1 MCPMKKTK
9 LLPFALLPLLLLAC
23 GNEGETQVNLRFG
36 TLIGNRAEDKVT
48 HVSQIQWVK
57 KSVLNRLVSEEDNF
71 LLLLHGSADT
81 CTCYTEWHDT
91 ILSRF
96 SKAHNLLIYGITLEE
111 LESDSEYYGLDRG
124 QGYDTL
130 AVFANGKVKYQHN
143 TAQSDDPFVTDY
155 VKFVEWMEKRI
166 KYPVIY
172 TVNEEILDGFY
183 GGNEGFTIYFGRDTC
198 PDCTYLN
205 RTALRSFIDNHS
217 IQEPNFFYIDFDP
230 YRPSQTDPD
239 YEEKMVV
246 YQAKKDKYGLS
257 WSEDNPAGYGT
268 GAFPTVF
275 YVNPN
280 GDESFFPGDVIEA
293 AGVFYNESF
302 DKDTGAIKGSYFTKE
317 RYDAASASYLTYL
330 KDSKVE
336 TKYYEGVV
344 IEEGKG
350 AKGDA
355 KKDLLRPYE
364 EPIFNAL
371 LEYCVGNKI

>member
-1 MCPMKKTK
+1 MCAMKKSH
-9 LLPFALLPLLLLAC
+9 LLPFALLPLLLVAC
-23 GNEGETQVNLRFG
+23 GNEEQPQVSLRLG

-48 HVSQIQWVK
+48 HLSQITWIK
-57 KSVLNRLVSEEDNF
+57 KSVLTRLVNDEENF

-91 ILSRF
+91 ILSRY
-96 SKAHNLLIYGITLEE
+96 SKSHNLLIYGITLAE
-111 LESDSEYYGLDRG
+111 LETDSEYYGLDRG

-130 AVFANGKVKYQHN
+130 AIFSNGKVKYQHN
-143 TAQSDDPFVTDY
+143 TAKSDDPFVTDY
-155 VKFVEWMEKRI
+155 AQFVAWMEKRV
-166 KYPVIY
+166 KYPVLF
-172 TVNEEILDGFY
+172 TVDEEILDGFY
-183 GGNEGFTIYFGRDTC
+183 EGNEGFTVYFGRDTC

-205 RTALRSFIDNHS
+205 RTGLRSFIDSHS
-217 IQEPNFFYIDFDP
+217 IKEPNFFYIDFDP
-230 YRPSQTDPD
+230 YRPSPSDPD
-239 YEEKMVV
+239 YEERMVA
-246 YQAKKDKYGLS
+246 YQAIKDKYGLS

-268 GAFPTVF
+268 GVFPTVY
-275 YVNPN
+275 YVNPD
-280 GDESFFPGDVIEA
+280 GESFSGDVIEA

-302 DKDTGAIKGSYFTKE
+302 DKETGKVTGSYFTKE
-317 RYDAASASYLTYL
+317 RYDAASSSYLTYL

-344 IEEGKG
+344 VEGSKE

-371 LEYCVGNKI
+371 LEYCVL